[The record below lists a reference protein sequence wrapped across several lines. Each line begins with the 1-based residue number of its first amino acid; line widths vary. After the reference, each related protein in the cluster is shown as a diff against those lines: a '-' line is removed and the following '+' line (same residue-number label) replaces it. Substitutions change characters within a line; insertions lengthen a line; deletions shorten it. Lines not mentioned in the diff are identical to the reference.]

1 MNLPNAISLLRILLV
16 APFLVAVVYRYYPLA
31 LGIFLVA
38 GFSDFLDGF
47 LARRLGQKSLLGAF
61 LDPLGDRLLT
71 TVAYV
76 ALASQ
81 SLLPPWLAVTVVAKD
96 LYVGIGAAILYVAGY
111 RFVATASL
119 WGKLATLL
127 QFLTTG
133 LILMAVVGLFPWPL
147 FPLFYLTGLI
157 TIVACLDYIRQ
168 GVRLFSLQPARG
180 GEE

>member
-1 MNLPNAISLLRILLV
+1 MNLPNTISLLRILLV
-16 APFLVAVVYRYYPLA
+16 APFLTAIIYRHYPLA
-31 LGIFLVA
+31 LGMFFVA

-47 LARRLGQKSLLGAF
+47 LARRLRQQSLLGAF

-76 ALASQ
+76 ALAVQ
-81 SLLPPWLAVTVVAKD
+81 GLLPPWLAVTVVAKD
-96 LYVGIGAAILYVAGY
+96 LYVGIGAAILYIAGY
-111 RFVATASL
+111 RFVAAASI

-133 LILMAVVGLFPWPL
+133 LVLMAVVGFFPWPL
-147 FPLFYLTGLI
+147 FPLFLLTGLI

-168 GVRLFSLQPARG
+168 GVKLFSLHPDRG
-180 GEE
+180 GEG